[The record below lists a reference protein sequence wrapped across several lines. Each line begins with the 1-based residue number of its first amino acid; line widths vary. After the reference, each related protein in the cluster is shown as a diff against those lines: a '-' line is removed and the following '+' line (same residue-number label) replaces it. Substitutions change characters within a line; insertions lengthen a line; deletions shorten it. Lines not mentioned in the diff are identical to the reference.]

1 MAPKLEEVCIVKN
14 VFIFDKIYL
23 GLYMGLSQHL
33 DISCGVISTK
43 KLNLFVMTIACS
55 GSRCVICR
63 THLVFWACFISS
75 VTITLKTLIERN
87 KIHLISSKDANLIL
101 DV

>member
-43 KLNLFVMTIACS
+43 KLNLFVINFK
-55 GSRCVICR
+55 I
-63 THLVFWACFISS
+63 FIPF
-75 VTITLKTLIERN
+75 
-87 KIHLISSKDANLIL
+87 KIHELHFDNCM
-101 DV
+101 